1 MKKAL
6 RVHCFLTEKRD
17 GLIKARAVAD
27 GRSQIRY
34 KEEETYSPTVK
45 LESIMLCSLI
55 DALEKQH
62 VVTIDIKGAFLKAN
76 VPEDLELI
84 VRMEGELAELFA
96 ELNPDLKLDE
106 NGILYLKCLKAL
118 YGHIEAA
125 RLFYDKLD
133 NSLTMK
139 MNFQRNKYDPCV
151 YNKETENGWITVRT
165 HVDDL
170 KISCKDMQEIFLV
183 IEQLQ
188 KIYDEITVH
197 KGDEHDYLGM
207 VMTHNRENN
216 SVKINMEKYIEG
228 ILDMFQM
235 DEPDEPLKIVV
246 TPATNN
252 LFKTRKETG
261 EMKLSKIRTGTF
273 HATVAKLLFVAKR
286 ARPDILLAISFLTTR
301 VKEPDSDDWKKLI
314 RVLGYLRGTMKLC
327 HTIVCDNINKLTWY
341 IDGSYAIHDDMR
353 GQSGAVLMTGN
364 CAVLFRSNK
373 QKVNTRSSTET
384 ELIAV
389 DDALPTIQWTK
400 SFMNEQGYDLETE
413 IKEDNKNTILLM
425 KNGRLSS
432 GKRTKH
438 FDIRYFYVKD
448 LLDRGVVKLDHCVSE
463 HMVADF
469 FTKPIQ
475 GLRFQHLRDIALNIK
490 PPTVHRSVLEDS
502 ISEDAQSK
510 DSNVPEQLNK
520 RII

>member
-1 MKKAL
+1 
-6 RVHCFLTEKRD
+6 
-17 GLIKARAVAD
+17 
-27 GRSQIRY
+27 
-34 KEEETYSPTVK
+34 
-45 LESIMLCSLI
+45 
-55 DALEKQH
+55 
-62 VVTIDIKGAFLKAN
+62 VVTIDIKGVFLKAN

-84 VRMEGELAELFA
+84 IRMEGELAELFT
-96 ELNPDLKLDE
+96 ELSPDLKLDE

-125 RLFYDKLD
+125 RLFYDELD
-133 NSLTMK
+133 SSLTMK

-170 KISCKDMQEIFLV
+170 KISCKNMQEILLV

-197 KGDEHDYLGM
+197 EGDEHDYLGM

-216 SVKINMEKYIEG
+216 SVKINMELYIEG

-261 EMKLSKIRTGTF
+261 EMKLSKIHTRTF
-273 HATVAKLLFVAKR
+273 HSTVAKLLFVAKR

-327 HTIVCDNINKLTWY
+327 LTIVCDNINKLTWY
-341 IDGSYAIHDDMR
+341 IDGS
-353 GQSGAVLMTGN
+353 
-364 CAVLFRSNK
+364 
-373 QKVNTRSSTET
+373 
-384 ELIAV
+384 
-389 DDALPTIQWTK
+389 
-400 SFMNEQGYDLETE
+400 
-413 IKEDNKNTILLM
+413 
-425 KNGRLSS
+425 
-432 GKRTKH
+432 
-438 FDIRYFYVKD
+438 
-448 LLDRGVVKLDHCVSE
+448 
-463 HMVADF
+463 
-469 FTKPIQ
+469 
-475 GLRFQHLRDIALNIK
+475 
-490 PPTVHRSVLEDS
+490 
-502 ISEDAQSK
+502 
-510 DSNVPEQLNK
+510 
-520 RII
+520 

>member
-1 MKKAL
+1 
-6 RVHCFLTEKRD
+6 
-17 GLIKARAVAD
+17 
-27 GRSQIRY
+27 
-34 KEEETYSPTVK
+34 
-45 LESIMLCSLI
+45 
-55 DALEKQH
+55 

-84 VRMEGELAELFA
+84 IRMEGELAELFA

-165 HVDDL
+165 HVGDL

-252 LFKTRKETG
+252 LFKTR
-261 EMKLSKIRTGTF
+261 
-273 HATVAKLLFVAKR
+273 
-286 ARPDILLAISFLTTR
+286 
-301 VKEPDSDDWKKLI
+301 
-314 RVLGYLRGTMKLC
+314 
-327 HTIVCDNINKLTWY
+327 
-341 IDGSYAIHDDMR
+341 
-353 GQSGAVLMTGN
+353 
-364 CAVLFRSNK
+364 
-373 QKVNTRSSTET
+373 
-384 ELIAV
+384 
-389 DDALPTIQWTK
+389 
-400 SFMNEQGYDLETE
+400 
-413 IKEDNKNTILLM
+413 
-425 KNGRLSS
+425 
-432 GKRTKH
+432 
-438 FDIRYFYVKD
+438 
-448 LLDRGVVKLDHCVSE
+448 
-463 HMVADF
+463 
-469 FTKPIQ
+469 
-475 GLRFQHLRDIALNIK
+475 
-490 PPTVHRSVLEDS
+490 
-502 ISEDAQSK
+502 
-510 DSNVPEQLNK
+510 
-520 RII
+520 